1 MVGERVAVSLNQN
14 QGHLYTYF
22 LFLGWGESRGADLNL
37 AFDFLLPI
45 AFSQFEKK
53 KKNPGPAHM
62 GSEGVGTFGSVA
74 HAGEVSRLLR
84 RVEGVGIN
92 EKGTLLVFSGCFFF
106 FFNLTSSSQSP
117 EGGAQRREGC
127 RILEKRLSCGLEH
140 LLLLTPG
147 LSGWDVSLQTRDYK
161 PFFFSRGGGDQ
172 FLALPGSPP
181 SWGVPLP
188 PFSSAISVPLSI

>member
-45 AFSQFEKK
+45 AFSQFEKKK

-106 FFNLTSSSQSP
+106 FF
-117 EGGAQRREGC
+117 
-127 RILEKRLSCGLEH
+127 
-140 LLLLTPG
+140 
-147 LSGWDVSLQTRDYK
+147 
-161 PFFFSRGGGDQ
+161 
-172 FLALPGSPP
+172 
-181 SWGVPLP
+181 
-188 PFSSAISVPLSI
+188 